1 MQDILK
7 KVQIHMPF
15 HMLRDRYLPMV
26 LKERINPEISFNHE
40 TLDRF
45 RPDDYRKV
53 AAALLDAG
61 LTTTIHAPFMDLR
74 PGALDPK
81 IRRATAGR
89 LRQVFDLAPAFRPR
103 SIVCHPSFDGRYYV
117 STEAQWLENSIATWQ
132 SFLALAEE
140 MDTLIALENVYET
153 DPRLLKELLC
163 SLSSPRICFCFD
175 TGHFNAFAEAPLGD
189 WISQLGPVTGQLHL
203 HDNHGIADEHLPP
216 GEGNFPFGDLL
227 QKLRDLGRQP
237 IITLEAHSERHL
249 WRSLENIKTM
259 KLLME
264 R

>member
-53 AAALLDAG
+53 AVALLDAG

-81 IRRATAGR
+81 IRRATADR
-89 LRQVFDLAPAFRPR
+89 LRQVFDLAPDFRPR

-117 STEAQWLENSIATWQ
+117 STEALWLENSIDTWRP
-132 SFLALAEE
+132 FLALAEG

-153 DPRLLKELLC
+153 DPHLLKELLC
-163 SLSSPRICFCFD
+163 SLHSPHICFCFD
-175 TGHFNAFAEAPLGD
+175 TGHFNVFAKAPLEE
-189 WISQLGPVTGQLHL
+189 WISQLGALIGQLHL
-203 HDNHGIADEHLPP
+203 HDNHGITDEHLPP

-227 QKLRDLGRQP
+227 QKLRDMGRRP
-237 IITLEAHSERHL
+237 IITLEAHSEQHL
-249 WRSLENIKTM
+249 RRSLENIKTM
-259 KLLME
+259 KLLAQM
-264 R
+264 